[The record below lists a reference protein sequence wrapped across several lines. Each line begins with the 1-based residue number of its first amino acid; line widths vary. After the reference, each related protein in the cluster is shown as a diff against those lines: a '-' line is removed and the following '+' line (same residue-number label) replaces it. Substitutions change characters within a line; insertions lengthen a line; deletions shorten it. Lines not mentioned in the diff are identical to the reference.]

1 MSAVNP
7 HDLACDGALE
17 WLSGACESGLG
28 WASLASDLTACSM
41 YYIIHARHCLE
52 AKVTTAGEFIRER
65 REDLRREDARYSLRQ
80 VAERIGIEPSY
91 LSKVERDIGSPP
103 SEDTLVRLADDL
115 GLDRDVLLALA
126 GKISSDL
133 REAIRRR
140 PRLFGELI
148 RQLKDMPD
156 RAVLRLVR
164 EVRDGEW

>member
-1 MSAVNP
+1 V
-7 HDLACDGALE
+7 
-17 WLSGACESGLG
+17 
-28 WASLASDLTACSM
+28 

-52 AKVTTAGEFIRER
+52 VKVTTAGEFIRER

-115 GLDRDVLLALA
+115 RLDRDVLLALA

-156 RAVLRLVR
+156 HAVLRLVR

>member
-1 MSAVNP
+1 RARQAVIP
-7 HDLACDGALE
+7 RAGPAT
-17 WLSGACESGLG
+17 LG
-28 WASLASDLTACSM
+28 SFL
-41 YYIIHARHCLE
+41 
-52 AKVTTAGEFIRER
+52 RER
-65 REDLRREDARYSLRQ
+65 REALRREDPRYSVRQ
-80 VAERIGIEPSY
+80 VAGRVGIEPSY

-103 SEDTLVRLADDL
+103 GEETLVRLAGDL
-115 GLDRDVLLALA
+115 GEDPDVVLALA

-148 RQLKDMPD
+148 RELRDAPD